1 MNTYACI
8 TGLWKKLLYDTFG
21 LYKEKKMCAE
31 QAFLNCHLAIVQQFG
46 SCCMASFKLALVVD
60 FLLLR
65 LACLCAPVAL
75 SLCVSSTPRIHL

>member
-1 MNTYACI
+1 MNTYPCI

-31 QAFLNCHLAIVQQFG
+31 QAFLNCHLAIFQQFG
-46 SCCMASFKLALVVD
+46 CCMASLKLALVVD

-75 SLCVSSTPRIHL
+75 SLCVSSTPSIHL

>member
-1 MNTYACI
+1 
-8 TGLWKKLLYDTFG
+8 
-21 LYKEKKMCAE
+21 MCAE

-46 SCCMASFKLALVVD
+46 CCMASLKLTLVVD

-75 SLCVSSTPRIHL
+75 SLCVSSTPSIHL